1 MKKLLFVALAVLLAA
16 SCGGKTIELDKTQ
29 NGDYYSFSYPGTW
42 KLTSR
47 DAETRLESESSTI
60 IFRFA
65 KLEASRQEDIQSIQ
79 ELVDNYVKTA
89 TTNGSVSKN
98 EVIDLGGHKAAWV
111 ESSAAAISTVT
122 FFLPENGGVFIGE
135 TQNIT
140 DSDVFEAAKSCFL
153 SFKFFK
159 TPEIESTDSS
169 EELVTHNGVIYSI
182 SFPKSW
188 KISGDNP
195 MTIAGNTGK
204 IEISVAPDSGS
215 KALNL
220 SSINK
225 ARHPE
230 TLVGNTKALETS
242 APDKSWVMYSIPLAS
257 KVMGI
262 KVVGAITPQV
272 EACLKSFK
280 YFPEKDI
287 TDPKSKPQDNGT
299 TTNQNGKT
307 VKPADDLSVPNP
319 NSTQTPTGD
328 THSNNYYAVILP
340 KSWTAETQTP
350 SIESIYPPDK
360 DCNTYIDISVQ
371 PYMDMSALEVAKL
384 QIEVIEGA
392 KPEITTLDIAG
403 TKAAQ
408 FTYDAGHGPTVNT
421 IITKGSY
428 QFTITYFQGKKDYR
442 NEYAAI
448 LKTFEPK

>member
-1 MKKLLFVALAVLLAA
+1 MKKLLFVALAVLLTA
-16 SCGGKTIELDKTQ
+16 SCGGKTIELDKTY
-29 NGDYYSFSYPGTW
+29 NGDYYSFSYPGVW

-47 DAETRLESESSTI
+47 DAETRLDSDTSTV

-65 KLEASRQEDIQSIQ
+65 KLESSKQEDIQSIQ
-79 ELVDNYVKTA
+79 ELLDNFVKTA
-89 TTNGSVSKN
+89 STNGSVAKN
-98 EVIDLGGHKAAWV
+98 EVIDIDGHMAAWI
-111 ESSAAAISTVT
+111 ESSAAAISTAT

-135 TQNIT
+135 TQNI
-140 DSDVFEAAKSCFL
+140 SDQGIFEAAKKCFM

-159 TPEIESTDSS
+159 TPEPEPTDTP

-188 KISGDNP
+188 TISGDNP
-195 MTIAGNTGK
+195 MIISGKAGK
-204 IEISVAPDSGS
+204 IEISVTVNANS
-215 KALNL
+215 KALEL
-220 SSINK
+220 ASINESK
-225 ARHPE
+225 LPE
-230 TLVGNTKALETS
+230 TLIGNSKALESS
-242 APDKSWVMYSIPLAS
+242 APDKSWTQYQIPLAG
-257 KVMGI
+257 KVMSI
-262 KVVGAITPQV
+262 KVVGAITPQID
-272 EACLKSFK
+272 ACLKSFK
-280 YFPEKDI
+280 YFPEKDV
-287 TDPKSKPQDNGT
+287 TDPKSQPKNSGSKQD
-299 TTNQNGKT
+299 QNGKT
-307 VKPADDLSVPNP
+307 VKPADDLAVPNP
-319 NSTQTPTGD
+319 NNAQTPTGD
-328 THSNNYYAVILP
+328 THSNNYYTVILP

-371 PYMDMSALEVAKL
+371 PYMDMSALDVARL

-421 IITKGSY
+421 IITKGAY